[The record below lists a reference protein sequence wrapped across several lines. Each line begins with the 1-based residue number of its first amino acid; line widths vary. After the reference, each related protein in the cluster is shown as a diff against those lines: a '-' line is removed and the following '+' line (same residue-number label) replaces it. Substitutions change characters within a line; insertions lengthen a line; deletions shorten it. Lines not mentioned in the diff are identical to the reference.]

1 MKLKIEHKV
10 GIFII
15 VTVLLTLAGLAY
27 MAYKKG
33 LFQAETTYT
42 VSSRTGDGLSVGMPL
57 YFSGFKIGKV
67 KELELS
73 GEGLVMIKIS
83 VPDHHGK
90 WIRSDSKFVLEKPL
104 IGSAKLTVATKN
116 MSSAPLSPQMVAVLT
131 EVNDINDA
139 IQRVQPI
146 LDQVAAITENIA
158 DITDRLADPQG
169 EMSRILQHSEKLT
182 ASLSAKE
189 SFLEMALGD
198 RKSVQAIHASL
209 RNTRQITDQV
219 NILLKKTDEDIYGKD
234 GILPLVTKALRELAN
249 NLAKIGATLDNI
261 TKITSDAAGSTKDL
275 KLLRSDIDATVNSLN
290 RLLDELN
297 QKMPFK
303 TEPKIKLP

>member
-1 MKLKIEHKV
+1 MKLKVEHKV

-15 VTVLLTLAGLAY
+15 ATVLLALAGLAY

-33 LFQAETTYT
+33 VFQAETTYV

-73 GEGLVMIKIS
+73 EEGLVMIRIS
-83 VPDHHGK
+83 IPDNHAK
-90 WIRSDSKFVLEKPL
+90 WIRSDSKFLLEKPL
-104 IGSAKLTVATKN
+104 IGAARLTVATKN
-116 MSSAPLSPQMVAVLT
+116 MMSAPLSPQTAAVLT

-146 LDQVAAITENIA
+146 LDQLAAITENVA
-158 DITDRLADPQG
+158 ALTNRLADPQG
-169 EMSRILQHSEKLT
+169 EMTKILKHSEKLT
-182 ASLSAKE
+182 ASLSARD
-189 SFLEMALGD
+189 SLLEMALGD
-198 RKSVQAIHASL
+198 RKSVRDFHASL

-219 NILLKKTDEDIYGKD
+219 IVLLRKTDEDVYGKD
-234 GILPLVTKALRELAN
+234 GVLPMVVKALRELAA
-249 NLAKIGATLDNI
+249 NLVKTGATLDNVV
-261 TKITSDAAGSTKDL
+261 KITSDAADSTKDL
-275 KLLRSDIDATVNSLN
+275 KLLRSDIDSAANSLN

-297 QKMPFK
+297 RKMPFR
-303 TEPKIKLP
+303 TEPRIELP

>member
-1 MKLKIEHKV
+1 MQLKVEHKV

-15 VTVLLTLAGLAY
+15 VTVLLAMAGLIY

-42 VSSRTGDGLSVGMPL
+42 VSSQTGDGLSVGMPL
-57 YFSGFKIGKV
+57 YFSGLKIGKV
-67 KELELS
+67 KDLELS
-73 GEGLVMIKIS
+73 DQGLVMIKIS
-83 VPDHHGK
+83 VPDQHGK

-104 IGSAKLTVATKN
+104 IGSAKLTVTTKS
-116 MSSAPLSPQMVAVLT
+116 MSGAPLSPQAVAVLM

-139 IQRVQPI
+139 IQRIQPI
-146 LDQVAAITENIA
+146 LDQVASITENVV

-169 EMSRILQHSEKLT
+169 DMSKILRHSEKLT

-198 RKSVQAIHASL
+198 QKSVQAIHAAL
-209 RNTRQITDQV
+209 RNSRQITDQI
-219 NILLKKTDEDIYGKD
+219 NILLKKTEEGIYGKD
-234 GILPLVTKALRELAN
+234 GVLPLVTRALRELVV

-261 TKITSDAAGSTKDL
+261 AKITSDAAGSTKDL

-297 QKMPFK
+297 RKMPFK
-303 TEPKIKLP
+303 AEPTIKLP